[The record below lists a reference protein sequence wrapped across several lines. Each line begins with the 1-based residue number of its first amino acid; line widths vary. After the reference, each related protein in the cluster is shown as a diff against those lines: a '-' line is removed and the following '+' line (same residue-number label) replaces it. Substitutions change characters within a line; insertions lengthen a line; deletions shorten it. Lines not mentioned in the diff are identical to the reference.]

1 MSIQPTMSQI
11 IATVATGVGVTSTD
25 LKYGRYLGGF
35 TLAGEIAA
43 YLAFTL
49 TDLPACEV
57 AAALGAC
64 QETDVLKAHDD
75 VQKRCPADRSF
86 FELLKN
92 LSITA
97 LAEAKALHDLG
108 IPPLPEIDPVALAV
122 EVSAG
127 RMRPTD
133 LSTREILAIASGL
146 ASLSRDAMHHKGAS
160 NEH

>member
-1 MSIQPTMSQI
+1 MSVQPTMSQI
-11 IATVATGVGVTSTD
+11 ITTVATGVGVTSTD
-25 LKYGRYLGGF
+25 LKYGRYSGGF

-49 TDLPACEV
+49 TDLPPGEV
-57 AAALGAC
+57 AAALGGCA
-64 QETDVLKAHDD
+64 EADVLKAHGD

-92 LSITA
+92 LSIAA
-97 LAEAKALHDLG
+97 LAEAKALHDFG
-108 IPPLPEIDPVALAV
+108 IPPLPQLDPVALAV
-122 EVSAG
+122 EVDAG

-146 ASLSRDAMHHKGAS
+146 ASLSRQTITEQRSPIHG
-160 NEH
+160 